1 MTITVQQYRD
11 INRDTTTPN
20 DQIEY
25 GISMAVGLLEP
36 FLGRTLTHGTYTE
49 ALKVWPRG
57 AMVYPRAVPITS
69 VPASGTARIYDDA
82 TLYGATADIYESVGV
97 LDTLV
102 YNGFGLTGWV
112 DGRGEGY
119 EAEHPYATVTYTGG
133 FTPTTLPKPLLYAIA
148 KLAKG
153 VITYDPAKDQVSAAG
168 AKSARVGD
176 VQVSY
181 RDPTAASI
189 DAFVPGLA
197 GTLVGW
203 KLDR

>member
-11 INRDTTTPN
+11 VNRDTDTVN

-25 GISMAVGLLEP
+25 GIVMAVGLLEP
-36 FLGRTLTHGTYTE
+36 WLGRILTHGTYTE
-49 ALKVWPRG
+49 HLKVWPRG
-57 AMVYPRAVPITS
+57 GMVYPRAVPITS
-69 VPASGTARIYDDA
+69 VPASGSAQIYDDV
-82 TLYGATADIYESVGV
+82 TLYHVSTDDLPFLSIVTDWGYYASYTGIVES
-97 LDTLV
+97 
-102 YNGFGLTGWV
+102 
-112 DGRGEGY
+112 RGEGY

-133 FTPTTLPKPLLYAIA
+133 YTSENLPKPLLYAIA
-148 KLAKG
+148 KLAKA

-181 RDPTAASI
+181 RDPTAAAI
-189 DAFVPGLA
+189 DTFVPGLA
-197 GTLVGW
+197 NTLVGW